1 MLVTVIFRDPD
12 GYDCVEVVEVD
23 EKDDA
28 KTMLDSALEQGG
40 MFATMRYAEEVPEET
55 IEEIKSDFTLIAIIR
70 GKADFIY

>member
-1 MLVTVIFRDPD
+1 MQVTVIYRDPD

-28 KTMLDSALEQGG
+28 KTMLDSALEQGR
-40 MFATMRYAEEVPEET
+40 MFGTMRYDEVPEET
-55 IEEIKSDFTLIAIIR
+55 IEETKSDFTLIAIIR